1 MLQIEVLPTVVTVK
15 WAQFLQSDSQL
26 NGTLHWSW
34 CSANNSKPECCMRF
48 IKGMRRVTNR
58 INCKKHEF
66 SRAEMKKKGQVQRD
80 AWCQSVPV
88 CNSVCVVLDTS
99 RRKGRRE
106 GRNKAV

>member
-66 SRAEMKKKGQVQRD
+66 SRAEMKKKGRCREMLGAKV
-80 AWCQSVPV
+80 CLSVTV
-88 CNSVCVVLDTS
+88 SVLS
-99 RRKGRRE
+99 
-106 GRNKAV
+106 